1 MGTSRSVAA
10 FSFARDDRHLDP
22 QRLIPVDLL
31 MPIDSHEIQVR
42 VRYCET
48 DAMGYLHHANYFNFF
63 EMGRTELF
71 RAQGGNYRVME
82 ERGYFLVVVKIE
94 CHYKVPS
101 RFDDELTIRT
111 RISRQTPAKL
121 EHEYEVF
128 RDGRQVARGHSVLA
142 CVDRQGQ
149 VQRITDEIL
158 FASDGPVPPDLAT
171 VN

>member
-1 MGTSRSVAA
+1 
-10 FSFARDDRHLDP
+10 
-22 QRLIPVDLL
+22 
-31 MPIDSHEIQVR
+31 MPIDFHEIQVR

-63 EMGRTELF
+63 EMGRTELL

-94 CHYKVPS
+94 CHYKLPS
-101 RFDDELTIRT
+101 RFDDKLTIRT

-128 RDGRQVARGHSVLA
+128 RDGFPVAKGHSVLA

-158 FASDGPVPPDLAT
+158 FSNAVSGSSLTSLCD
-171 VN
+171 

>member
-1 MGTSRSVAA
+1 M
-10 FSFARDDRHLDP
+10 L
-22 QRLIPVDLL
+22 
-31 MPIDSHEIQVR
+31 IDSHEIQVR

-71 RAQGGNYRVME
+71 RAQGGNYRTME
-82 ERGYFLVVVKIE
+82 ERGFFLVVVKIE

-111 RISRQTPAKL
+111 RISRLTPAKL
-121 EHEYEVF
+121 EHEYLVYRGGNEV
-128 RDGRQVARGHSVLA
+128 AKGHSVLA
-142 CVDRQGQ
+142 CVDREGK

-158 FASDGPVPPDLAT
+158 YGTEASL
-171 VN
+171 

>member
-1 MGTSRSVAA
+1 
-10 FSFARDDRHLDP
+10 
-22 QRLIPVDLL
+22 

-121 EHEYEVF
+121 EHEYQVF

-158 FASDGPVPPDLAT
+158 FASDGPGMSHDTPRRDSRRGASCDIPPLPLRPYPRPITMPEQSD
-171 VN
+171 

>member
-1 MGTSRSVAA
+1 
-10 FSFARDDRHLDP
+10 
-22 QRLIPVDLL
+22 
-31 MPIDSHEIQVR
+31 MPSPTDSHEIQVR

-63 EMGRTELF
+63 ELARTELF
-71 RAQGGNYRVME
+71 RAQGGNYRTME
-82 ERGYFLVVVKIE
+82 ERGFFLVVVKIE

-111 RISRQTPAKL
+111 RISRLTPAKL

-128 RDGRQVARGHSVLA
+128 RNGMQVARGTSCLA
-142 CVDRQGQ
+142 CVDREGK

-158 FASDGPVPPDLAT
+158 YGTPSPE
-171 VN
+171 